1 MGDVGSVVHA
11 QPDAHDEQH
20 RGGRVHGQAPEVH
33 EPHHVDQ
40 GEDDAEEDQD
50 GSRDVGEHEDDD
62 EEDADEGKDDAPVK
76 LHRQDPVHLPELVS
90 EEQNVDHNCFPSALS
105 SYLSDLANELPSISA
120 SPFNIIITSLPFR
133 SGEGS
138 SLQAGLRHQLLHLL
152 HGWHVLSWAWWQV
165 DSVCF
170 FTSVLTN
177 QKREPKEL

>member
-33 EPHHVDQ
+33 EPHHVHQ

-76 LHRQDPVHLPELVS
+76 LHRQDPIHLPELVS
-90 EEQNVDHNCFPSALS
+90 EEQNVDEICFPSALS
-105 SYLSDLANELPSISA
+105 SYLSDLANDLP
-120 SPFNIIITSLPFR
+120 
-133 SGEGS
+133 
-138 SLQAGLRHQLLHLL
+138 
-152 HGWHVLSWAWWQV
+152 
-165 DSVCF
+165 
-170 FTSVLTN
+170 
-177 QKREPKEL
+177 